1 MSTAAFFAAARPLFG
16 GTLSQSQV
24 DGLMTILKAT
34 EGRPIS
40 HRAYLLATTQHETAH
55 TMQPVRE
62 TLAKTDDSAIAR
74 LENAWAK
81 GQLKWVKTPY
91 WRKDADGKTWLGR
104 GYVQLTHK
112 TNYERASKITG
123 IDLVA
128 TPNAAMRP
136 DVAAKILVTGCSAG
150 IFTGKRLTD
159 YLPGDYLNARRIV
172 NGMDRA
178 ADIARLAEG
187 YEAALKKMPAGV
199 SVIDAR
205 PPAKPT
211 PAITGQTKGLVYII
225 AALAAAAAVFFGV
238 KQ

>member
-1 MSTAAFFAAARPLFG
+1 MTTAAFFAAVRPLFG

-24 DGLMTILKAT
+24 DGLTTILKAT
-34 EGRPIS
+34 EGLPIS

-74 LENAWAK
+74 LENAWAR

-91 WRKDADGKTWLGR
+91 WRKDADGKSWLGR
-104 GYVQLTHK
+104 GYVQLTHR

-128 TPNAAMRP
+128 NPNAAMRP

-150 IFTGKRLTD
+150 IFTGKRLSD
-159 YLPGDYLNARRIV
+159 YLPGDYVNARRVV
-172 NGMDRA
+172 NGLDRA
-178 ADIARLAEG
+178 KDIAKLAVG
-187 YEAALKKMPAGV
+187 YEAALMKLPVPV
-199 SVIDAR
+199 SDAR
-205 PPAKPT
+205 PPAKPQPK
-211 PAITGQTKGLVYII
+211 PAVSATAGLG
-225 AALAAAAAVFFGV
+225 ALLFALAAAAIAYFKG
-238 KQ
+238 

>member
-34 EGRPIS
+34 EGLPIT

-104 GYVQLTHK
+104 GYIQLTHK

-123 IDLVA
+123 IDLVSN
-128 TPNAAMRP
+128 PNAAMRP

-178 ADIARLAEG
+178 SDIARLAEG
-187 YEAALKKMPAGV
+187 YEAALKKMPAAV
-199 SVIDAR
+199 PVIDAR

-211 PAITGQTKGLVYII
+211 PASPTGGAIAVIVAAI
-225 AALAAAAAVFFGV
+225 AAIAAYLGFG
-238 KQ
+238 K